1 MWQMCFPYRAPGNVL
16 AFGTLTI
23 RPHTGTGPVASAH

>member
-23 RPHTGTGPVASAH
+23 PHTGTGPVASAH